1 MAYLDQGAKN
11 AGLYEDLEFIKKTL
25 RYPLR
30 RALLLPL
37 LAWSLIIAA
46 LFFFT
51 VFRLLADTHLSVG
64 KHWFA
69 GLIPLVFAVP
79 VIAGLLRYLRSL
91 KFAVLPTG
99 RRLAENRIL
108 LEHFLTA
115 QQLQVVNHPMS
126 NDIFQI
132 VSTPVSAKTRDM
144 RQVMVFIADEG
155 RILLNSHFT
164 SNGLMVAPA
173 SRLHSVMKAQLEAWI
188 STAGKQTGGSA
199 LQY

>member
-1 MAYLDQGAKN
+1 MDYLDQGAKS
-11 AGLYEDLEFIKKTL
+11 AGLYEDLAFIKKTL

-37 LAWSLIIAA
+37 LAWSLIVAA

-51 VFRLLADTHLSVG
+51 VFRLLGNTDLSAG

-69 GLIPLVFAVP
+69 GLIPLVCSVP

-91 KFAVLPTG
+91 KFTVLRTG
-99 RRLAENRIL
+99 RPIVENRVL
-108 LEHFLTA
+108 LERFLKE

-126 NDIFQI
+126 KDIFQI
-132 VSTPVSAKTRDM
+132 VSTPVSAKTGDM

-164 SNGLMVAPA
+164 SNGLMIAPA
-173 SRLHSVMKAQLEAWI
+173 SRLHTTMRAQLEAWI
-188 STAGKQTGGSA
+188 STTGKQPGGNA